1 MQNIENELLK
11 ETNKMLAKLENEMQH
26 IQFDKSN
33 KALREEIE
41 NIKAYIS
48 DCRHFLDKSDLVK
61 AFEAIV
67 FAWGIFEALSNMH
80 LIKTIGHED

>member
-26 IQFDKSN
+26 IKFDKKN
-33 KALREEIE
+33 KGLTEEIE
-41 NIKAYIS
+41 NIKAYMS
-48 DCRHFLDKSDLVK
+48 DTKHFLEKKDLVK

-80 LIKTIGHED
+80 LIKANSSKD